1 MVGNVRQWCS
11 DWHGAYNP
19 NDTDNPKGAATGTAR
34 VLRGGAWDIGNTD
47 YFRCAVRAMSEPAP
61 AGGFH
66 SFRVVFRAS
75 SQTTHSKE
83 PPKPEVRG
91 AVNPK
96 DGAALASIPAG
107 EFVMGEDDDAIRDY
121 TLEGI
126 HRNNPRHTVKLSGY
140 YLYKNVVTVGQYEAY
155 CKAEGKQM
163 PSAPPFNAGWAK
175 KSFPIVRVTWD
186 EARAYAKWAGGDLPS
201 EAQWERAARG
211 TDGRKFP
218 WGDTFDS
225 GKLWCSK
232 EKTGDAGGTAE
243 VGRYGFSPSGC
254 SDMAG
259 NVWQWCLDWY
269 DADYWKG
276 RAVTGAAD
284 PVNLN
289 FGLRKSRVLRGGSW
303 YYFTDATFPCA
314 GRMGYYPNNRSDD
327 YGFRVALR
335 ALR

>member
-1 MVGNVRQWCS
+1 M
-11 DWHGAYNP
+11 
-19 NDTDNPKGAATGTAR
+19 
-34 VLRGGAWDIGNTD
+34 
-47 YFRCAVRAMSEPAP
+47 
-61 AGGFH
+61 
-66 SFRVVFRAS
+66 
-75 SQTTHSKE
+75 
-83 PPKPEVRG
+83 
-91 AVNPK
+91 
-96 DGAALASIPAG
+96 
-107 EFVMGEDDDAIRDY
+107 
-121 TLEGI
+121 
-126 HRNNPRHTVKLSGY
+126 
-140 YLYKNVVTVGQYEAY
+140 
-155 CKAEGKQM
+155 
-163 PSAPPFNAGWAK
+163 
-175 KSFPIVRVTWD
+175 
-186 EARAYAKWAGGDLPS
+186 PS

-232 EKTGDAGGTAE
+232 EKTGDAGGATE

-289 FGLRKSRVLRGGSW
+289 LGQRKSRVLRGGSW